1 MAIENLTPKQEKEIK
16 KEVKKQTK
24 EIKKEAKEEI
34 KKKLHQRIINRTK
47 KNAGKFKDEAK
58 KHTATAITAAFG
70 FLIALSW
77 RTPIQN
83 SVNKLIEYFGLAE
96 SAIYYE
102 YISAV
107 IITIIAVLALML
119 IASWTSDPKK

>member
-1 MAIENLTPKQEKEIK
+1 MELKKISTKDYKIKIK
-16 KEVKKQTK
+16 KQVEDF
-24 EIKKEAKEEI
+24 KEEV
-34 KKKLHQRIINRTK
+34 
-47 KNAGKFKDEAK
+47 K

-83 SVNKLIEYFGLAE
+83 SVNKLIGYLGLTE

-102 YISAV
+102 YLSAV
-107 IITIIAVLALML
+107 FITVVAVFALMA
-119 IASWTSDPKK
+119 IAKWTSKE

>member
-1 MAIENLTPKQEKEIK
+1 MKKNNLTQKQKAEVKKEIK
-16 KEVKKQTK
+16 KQTNKIEK
-24 EIKKEAKEEI
+24 ELS
-34 KKKLHQRIINRTK
+34 KKLHKRLFITTRAHT
-47 KNAGKFKDEAK
+47 GKFKDEAK

-83 SVNKLIEYFGLAE
+83 SVNNMIKSFGLTE

-102 YISAV
+102 YLSA
-107 IITIIAVLALML
+107 IFITIIAVLAL
-119 IASWTSDPKK
+119 IIVAKWTSDSK

>member
-1 MAIENLTPKQEKEIK
+1 MINNLTRKQKAEVK
-16 KEVKKQTK
+16 KEVEKQTDK
-24 EIKKEAKEEI
+24 IEKKLT
-34 KKKLHQRIINRTK
+34 KKLHKRLFITTRAH
-47 KNAGKFKDEAK
+47 AGKFKNEVK

-83 SVNKLIEYFGLAE
+83 SVNNMIESFGLIE

-102 YISAV
+102 YLSA
-107 IITIIAVLALML
+107 IFITIIAVLALM
-119 IASWTSDPKK
+119 IVAKWTSDSVS

>member
-1 MAIENLTPKQEKEIK
+1 MVTNNLTQKQKAEVK
-16 KEVKKQTK
+16 KEVKKQTNK
-24 EIKKEAKEEI
+24 IEEKLNKKIHK
-34 KKKLHQRIINRTK
+34 RIFIATRTR
-47 KNAGKFKDEAK
+47 AGKFKNEAK

-83 SVNKLIEYFGLAE
+83 SVNNMIKSFGLTE

-102 YISAV
+102 YLSA
-107 IITIIAVLALML
+107 IFITIIAVLALM
-119 IASWTSDPKK
+119 IVAKWTSDSVS